1 MDLSITPKANPTIDF
16 WFEFGSNYSYLS
28 VMRIEEEAARRQV
41 AVRWQPFL
49 LGPIFRS
56 FGWESSPFVL
66 QKQKGDYAWK
76 DMERQCRKYGI
87 SWVKPT
93 NFPRSAILPL
103 RVALIGAEQPWMGQ
117 YCKRMM
123 TLNFGEDQ
131 DIDSREVVAVV
142 LEQMG
147 LDSRQIIEAALTDG
161 NKLKLRVQT
170 ERAQALGIFGA
181 PMFFVGDEMFWG
193 NDRLDEALDY
203 CAERVGATAAAAV

>member
-1 MDLSITPKANPTIDF
+1 
-16 WFEFGSNYSYLS
+16 
-28 VMRIEEEAARRQV
+28 
-41 AVRWQPFL
+41 
-49 LGPIFRS
+49 
-56 FGWESSPFVL
+56 
-66 QKQKGDYAWK
+66 
-76 DMERQCRKYGI
+76 
-87 SWVKPT
+87 
-93 NFPRSAILPL
+93 
-103 RVALIGAEQPWMGQ
+103 MGQ

>member
-1 MDLSITPKANPTIDF
+1 MDSSITPKPSPTIDF

-41 AVRWQPFL
+41 AVRWKPFL

-76 DMERQCRKYGI
+76 DMARQCEKYGI
-87 SWVKPT
+87 AWVKPT

-103 RVALIGAEQPWMGQ
+103 RVAMIGAGQPWMGA

-123 TLNFGEDQ
+123 TLNFGQDQ
-131 DIDSREVVAVV
+131 DIDSREVVAAT

-147 LDSRQIIEAALTDG
+147 LDAQQIIESALTDA
-161 NKLKLRVQT
+161 NKLKLRSQT
-170 ERAQALGIFGA
+170 EQAQTLGIFGA

-203 CAERVGATAAAAV
+203 CADRARASATV